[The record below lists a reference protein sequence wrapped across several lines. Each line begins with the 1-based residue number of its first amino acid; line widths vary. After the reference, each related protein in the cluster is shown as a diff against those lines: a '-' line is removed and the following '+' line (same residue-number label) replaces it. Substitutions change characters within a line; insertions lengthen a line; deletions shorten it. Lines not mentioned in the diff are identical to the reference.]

1 MSWISL
7 LWGIADPLMLSL
19 MFLLIRSIEAPVV
32 PPATPLLPTTLMT
45 LFLGEPTTMLGI
57 CVAAA
62 AALWLAMMFLIIPVT
77 SPIDWVF

>member
-1 MSWISL
+1 
-7 LWGIADPLMLSL
+7 
-19 MFLLIRSIEAPVV
+19 
-32 PPATPLLPTTLMT
+32 
-45 LFLGEPTTMLGI
+45 MLGI